1 MDRITALKAR
11 RAGLIESMEALVA
24 GAGDD
29 GLTAEQATQFDAL
42 KAQDDKVA
50 AELVRAEDLERR
62 KAAQARP
69 VVSLPGGPAP
79 VASAPAVPAEKGLTF
94 ARMVRTLAA
103 AGGNAFVAQQI
114 AEANGDSGL
123 FANQNT
129 QSGGAGGFLVPEE
142 VSSEVVELLRPASVV
157 MSMGPVVVPMPS
169 GNLTMNRIAS
179 GTSASYFGEQDNVPA
194 TGLSHDQFKLS
205 AKKLGALV
213 AVSSELMRMSSTAYD
228 RILRDD
234 LVTAC
239 ALRMDLAFLRGAG
252 TEHSPRGYR
261 NLLIGTA
268 LAALNILVMTATP
281 NLANVTLDLG
291 RLELALLNQNVPM
304 TRAGW
309 IMAPRVQMF
318 LMNLRD
324 GNGNYAFPE
333 VQTGRLRNKPIFL
346 TNQIPINLGGG
357 TESELYLVDASQII
371 VGEHLGISVAI
382 STEAAYT
389 DAGGTMRAAFGR
401 DETVMRAI
409 LQHDINARHLAAIA
423 ILTGVT
429 WGA

>member
-11 RAGLIESMEALVA
+11 RAGLIEDMEALVA
-24 GAGDD
+24 SAGDD
-29 GLTAEQATQFDAL
+29 GLSAEQAAQFDDL

-50 AELVRAEDLERR
+50 AELARAEDLERR
-62 KAAQARP
+62 KAAAAKP
-69 VVSLPGGPAP
+69 VAALPGGPAP
-79 VASAPAVPAEKGLTF
+79 VASTPAAPAEKGLTF

-129 QSGGAGGFLVPEE
+129 QTGGAGGFLVPED
-142 VSSEVVELLRPASVV
+142 VSSEIVELLRPASVV
-157 MSMGPVVVPMPS
+157 MSMNPVVVPMPN
-169 GNLTMNRIAS
+169 GNLTMNRIATGS
-179 GTSASYFGEQDNVPA
+179 TASYFGEQQDVPA
-194 TGLSHDQFKLS
+194 TGITHGQFKLS

-213 AVSSELMRMSSTAYD
+213 PVSNDLMRMASTAYD
-228 RILRDD
+228 RIVRDD
-234 LVTAC
+234 VVTSC
-239 ALRMDLAFLRGAG
+239 ALRMDLAFLRGTG
-252 TEHSPRGYR
+252 TEYSPRGFR
-261 NLLIGTA
+261 NLLIGTS
-268 LAALNILVMTATP
+268 LEALNILVMTATP
-281 NLANVTLDLG
+281 DLPKVTNDLG

-309 IMAPRVQMF
+309 IMAPRTQMY

-333 VQTGRLRNKPIFL
+333 VQQGRLRNKPIFL
-346 TNQIPINLGGG
+346 SNQIPTNLGGG
-357 TESELYLVDASQII
+357 TESEIYLVDAAHIV
-371 VGEHLGISVAI
+371 VGEHMGIQIAM
-382 STEAAYT
+382 STEAAYK
-389 DAGGTMRAAFGR
+389 DAAGTMQAAFSR